1 MVDFKELINS
11 IRKENITLFIG
22 SGFSLK
28 AGAPSA
34 YSLVNAINN
43 TLPED
48 EKIDGNDLDKVS
60 EEYEQM
66 HNRESLMKIIR
77 DKMSFIPTDTSDHQ
91 KLTRIPHIHTIIT
104 TNYDTLLEDIY
115 GQEKCYVVRNTQDLT
130 NLSKDKVNIIK
141 IHGDFQSE
149 ESILLTKQ
157 DYTNYF
163 VKTKDSLL
171 WKFVQAEI
179 LTKDIL
185 FIGYSLEDSN
195 VLEIIKQV
203 KKETNGQPRK
213 FFLIA
218 PGLKSYKVNRL
229 AETKVKYYDA
239 KAEDLFSPL
248 FESLD
253 KHIKQDYNKNKI
265 SFKTLSQYS
274 RQHNLEA
281 IGVEGEKKNSVSFN
295 TIGQAEVNINLRIEK
310 ILAQK
315 LMNNDPSIYKDTF
328 HGSLVP
334 GLKLPTK
341 SLNNI
346 EVLING
352 MTIGTNED
360 LSYLII
366 SPTSETVS
374 CSLKIKDTGFNEKIK
389 FVRFNLG
396 NQIVFKSK
404 VQPFTIQFIFT
415 IDYINKSISCT
426 CNITL
431 NETYQDNSDALKWIE
446 LPIALWGN
454 KELIISLLPTMP
466 LKFPNKIQY
475 ANNFN
480 QVRRYYQN
488 IRNIELWY
496 DIEFDSYINF
506 SPEHFELSELLVN
519 AYKEKFFSI
528 PNDDEEHTF
537 EVEGDADKL
546 RSNIELQDETCSLSM
561 SYMQEEPKEFNGH
574 LFTFKPK
581 YIFASNCKILS
592 VTQLSNNKIKVSVK
606 LKKNCLY
613 QIYTDN
619 GISDISEMWNVAL
632 QSKTK
637 I

>member
-195 VLEIIKQV
+195 VFEIIKQV
-203 KKETNGQPRK
+203 KKE
-213 FFLIA
+213 
-218 PGLKSYKVNRL
+218 V
-229 AETKVKYYDA
+229 
-239 KAEDLFSPL
+239 
-248 FESLD
+248 
-253 KHIKQDYNKNKI
+253 
-265 SFKTLSQYS
+265 
-274 RQHNLEA
+274 
-281 IGVEGEKKNSVSFN
+281 
-295 TIGQAEVNINLRIEK
+295 
-310 ILAQK
+310 
-315 LMNNDPSIYKDTF
+315 
-328 HGSLVP
+328 
-334 GLKLPTK
+334 
-341 SLNNI
+341 
-346 EVLING
+346 
-352 MTIGTNED
+352 
-360 LSYLII
+360 
-366 SPTSETVS
+366 
-374 CSLKIKDTGFNEKIK
+374 
-389 FVRFNLG
+389 
-396 NQIVFKSK
+396 
-404 VQPFTIQFIFT
+404 
-415 IDYINKSISCT
+415 
-426 CNITL
+426 
-431 NETYQDNSDALKWIE
+431 
-446 LPIALWGN
+446 
-454 KELIISLLPTMP
+454 
-466 LKFPNKIQY
+466 
-475 ANNFN
+475 
-480 QVRRYYQN
+480 
-488 IRNIELWY
+488 
-496 DIEFDSYINF
+496 
-506 SPEHFELSELLVN
+506 
-519 AYKEKFFSI
+519 
-528 PNDDEEHTF
+528 
-537 EVEGDADKL
+537 
-546 RSNIELQDETCSLSM
+546 
-561 SYMQEEPKEFNGH
+561 
-574 LFTFKPK
+574 
-581 YIFASNCKILS
+581 
-592 VTQLSNNKIKVSVK
+592 
-606 LKKNCLY
+606 
-613 QIYTDN
+613 
-619 GISDISEMWNVAL
+619 
-632 QSKTK
+632 
-637 I
+637 